1 MTKPMPLEGAPSG
14 DRNLGQAV
22 NFGIVN
28 CIPSPELLKQMRDE
42 IGSGTASPYLT
53 PLELVDNPKIGR
65 DTAGSIGGGKVVA
78 GRGFAE
84 GEHVG
89 SSRDRNGDGKMSFDE
104 FNKYLER
111 RTKQLEDKPVV
122 GEKLKEH
129 LPFENMTRD
138 ENVQHAVRALFARWA
153 EFKRDTRWTQDADM
167 KLYRT
172 ERSAMNT

>member
-65 DTAGSIGGGKVVA
+65 DTAGSIG
-78 GRGFAE
+78 
-84 GEHVG
+84 
-89 SSRDRNGDGKMSFDE
+89 
-104 FNKYLER
+104 